1 MRPEPGISPVLDD
14 LPVAK
19 DSTNRQ
25 TPAPH
30 TVNWAVLVALAI
42 LVAGVTGLAL
52 ALVPN
57 LRADS
62 ELVTPE
68 GALGFDQQMIRIADR
83 LQCPVCQGQ
92 SVAFSN
98 SPLASEMRRLILE
111 KLQMGESETQI
122 MQYFVDRYS
131 VSILRE
137 PSWQGLNLWLWVTP
151 AIGLGV
157 GVAGLIWTLRRMAKA
172 RQMEVSPKASHTSE
186 PLLDPDVQELVAQY
200 DREFLA

>member
-1 MRPEPGISPVLDD
+1 MLPEPGLSSGMPEAQD
-14 LPVAK
+14 LA
-19 DSTNRQ
+19 NGQ
-25 TPAPH
+25 PARSH
-30 TVNWAVLVALAI
+30 KVNGIVLVALAI

-57 LRADS
+57 IRADS
-62 ELVTPE
+62 ERITTD
-68 GALGFDQQMIRIADR
+68 GALSFDQQMIRIADR

-98 SPLASEMRRLILE
+98 SPLAGEMRRLILE
-111 KLQMGESETQI
+111 KVQLGETETQI

-137 PSWQGLNLWLWVTP
+137 PSWQGLNLWLWGTPIIGIGAGVT
-151 AIGLGV
+151 
-157 GVAGLIWTLRRMAKA
+157 GLIWALRRMSKT
-172 RQMEVSPKASHTSE
+172 RHMEVPPKASPTLE
-186 PLLDPDVQELVAQY
+186 PALDPEVQALVAQY